1 MIKKM
6 IGEERKGG
14 LLGNENGTLEW
25 IPSEHLEKQKNNF
38 VKKIPSLK

>member
-25 IPSEHLEKQKNNF
+25 IPSEHLEKRTILL
-38 VKKIPSLK
+38 KKFPR